1 MLSMLVKKILIT
13 LDTVYII
20 TQRIPEPSCTRK
32 ETINI
37 NILVAS
43 RKSHRKINST
53 THRFLQFF
61 QHIPVTIKS
70 TSPDM
75 KAVFHFLGAVLV
87 IETL

>member
-1 MLSMLVKKILIT
+1 MLVKKILIT

-53 THRFLQFF
+53 THRFLQLF

-87 IETL
+87 IETLQI